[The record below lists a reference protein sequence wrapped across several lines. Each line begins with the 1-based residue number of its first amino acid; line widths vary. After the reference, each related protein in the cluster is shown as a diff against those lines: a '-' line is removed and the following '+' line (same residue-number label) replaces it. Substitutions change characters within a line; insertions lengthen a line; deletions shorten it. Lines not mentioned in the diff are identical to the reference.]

1 MEISNAISS
10 EKSKSKSQLNLVI
23 DNNTEN
29 ISMSD
34 LELLANKNKVN
45 KPELL
50 VSDIISEK
58 KLESHRKTSSKSKSK
73 SKTKKERHYT
83 TNTTDSLDTTAY
95 QKDKLRKINK
105 ENKNEKI
112 RFQKN
117 KLLYDISQLN
127 IKGNVSL
134 LKLDMNS
141 SLDEIEREYNRIKTN
156 KNSEIMVNLCKKG
169 LLIGVQGLEVLNNSF
184 DPLGV
189 DLDGWGESMSY
200 QLENRD
206 FDEVLRELYEKYKGQ
221 ENVSPEFKLFMLIVG
236 SCVMFG
242 VNKKIKNVNLSDSNN
257 FLGNIINSFMPKQ
270 QPPQQQFTQQQFQQP
285 PQQQFQQP
293 PQQFNQQQ
301 FQQQFQQ
308 PQFNQQQFQQPPQQF
323 HQQFQQQFQQE
334 KSEDSDTGPSK
345 MLGDIPNPA
354 DLANIMKKM
363 DANNLDLDLDT
374 IEIETENQQEKVI
387 KPKRGRPLAKKKVTR
402 S

>member
-112 RFQKN
+112 RFQKTN
-117 KLLYDISQLN
+117 CYMIFLN
-127 IKGNVSL
+127 
-134 LKLDMNS
+134 
-141 SLDEIEREYNRIKTN
+141 
-156 KNSEIMVNLCKKG
+156 
-169 LLIGVQGLEVLNNSF
+169 
-184 DPLGV
+184 
-189 DLDGWGESMSY
+189 
-200 QLENRD
+200 
-206 FDEVLRELYEKYKGQ
+206 
-221 ENVSPEFKLFMLIVG
+221 
-236 SCVMFG
+236 
-242 VNKKIKNVNLSDSNN
+242 
-257 FLGNIINSFMPKQ
+257 
-270 QPPQQQFTQQQFQQP
+270 
-285 PQQQFQQP
+285 
-293 PQQFNQQQ
+293 
-301 FQQQFQQ
+301 
-308 PQFNQQQFQQPPQQF
+308 
-323 HQQFQQQFQQE
+323 
-334 KSEDSDTGPSK
+334 
-345 MLGDIPNPA
+345 
-354 DLANIMKKM
+354 
-363 DANNLDLDLDT
+363 
-374 IEIETENQQEKVI
+374 
-387 KPKRGRPLAKKKVTR
+387 
-402 S
+402 